1 MRKYSKAVVNLAV
14 AVVIFLGIIF
24 LVPRAFVFFSPF
36 VVGWIIALIA
46 GPMVRF
52 FEEKVKLKRKIGSA
66 FVIVVVIALVVLLLY
81 GIVAKLF
88 QQIAGLVSELP
99 EMWAGMEADL
109 QNIGDSLEV
118 LVDKLPEDVQAAL
131 QNIAENIGLFLGD
144 FFSQMGTPTIEAA
157 GNVAKQLPNIFI
169 GVIMAL
175 LSAYFFVAERHQIND
190 WCRKH
195 APAPIQM
202 RYRLVC
208 RSLSES
214 VGGYLKAQ
222 LKIEVWMYL
231 LLVVGLGIL
240 RVNYF
245 ALIALGIAFLDF
257 LPFFGT
263 GTVMVPWD
271 IIKILTADFKM
282 AIGLLIIWGGGQL
295 ARQLIQPKIVGDSIG
310 VPPLPTLFLLY
321 IGYKVGGVFGMILA
335 VPLGLLAYTMYQDGV
350 FDTTRSSLMILVAGI
365 NQFRRLDGEDLQQV
379 EEMESR
385 NQETIRMMESQR
397 AEEEALRDQEKVK
410 NSAKRSKREKR
421 WGKK

>member
-195 APAPIQM
+195 APAPTDSD
-202 RYRLVC
+202 RL
-208 RSLSES
+208 
-214 VGGYLKAQ
+214 
-222 LKIEVWMYL
+222 
-231 LLVVGLGIL
+231 
-240 RVNYF
+240 
-245 ALIALGIAFLDF
+245 
-257 LPFFGT
+257 
-263 GTVMVPWD
+263 
-271 IIKILTADFKM
+271 
-282 AIGLLIIWGGGQL
+282 
-295 ARQLIQPKIVGDSIG
+295 RQ
-310 VPPLPTLFLLY
+310 
-321 IGYKVGGVFGMILA
+321 
-335 VPLGLLAYTMYQDGV
+335 
-350 FDTTRSSLMILVAGI
+350 TR
-365 NQFRRLDGEDLQQV
+365 R
-379 EEMESR
+379 
-385 NQETIRMMESQR
+385 
-397 AEEEALRDQEKVK
+397 
-410 NSAKRSKREKR
+410 
-421 WGKK
+421 